1 MRQSHDQ
8 VFVDW
13 GMAAV
18 NAALTAVQ
26 ARHAQRVT
34 GQAGDM
40 SVSSARYD
48 TTDEDGFA
56 VVQDLGGVGIK
67 VGEGPTIARL
77 RVNGVAA
84 ARAVIRQLGEQV
96 ARAAA

>member
-1 MRQSHDQ
+1 MRGQIVRQSHDQ

-48 TTDEDGFA
+48 TTDE
-56 VVQDLGGVGIK
+56 GG
-67 VGEGPTIARL
+67 GEAITT
-77 RVNGVAA
+77 VSV
-84 ARAVIRQLGEQV
+84 
-96 ARAAA
+96 

>member
-1 MRQSHDQ
+1 MGHDSPLTDPAPKRVSMRGQIVRQSHDQ

-48 TTDEDGFA
+48 TTDEDG
-56 VVQDLGGVGIK
+56 
-67 VGEGPTIARL
+67 GEAITT
-77 RVNGVAA
+77 VSV
-84 ARAVIRQLGEQV
+84 
-96 ARAAA
+96 

>member
-1 MRQSHDQ
+1 
-8 VFVDW
+8 
-13 GMAAV
+13 MAAV

-48 TTDEDGFA
+48 TTDE
-56 VVQDLGGVGIK
+56 GG
-67 VGEGPTIARL
+67 GEAITT
-77 RVNGVAA
+77 VSV
-84 ARAVIRQLGEQV
+84 
-96 ARAAA
+96 